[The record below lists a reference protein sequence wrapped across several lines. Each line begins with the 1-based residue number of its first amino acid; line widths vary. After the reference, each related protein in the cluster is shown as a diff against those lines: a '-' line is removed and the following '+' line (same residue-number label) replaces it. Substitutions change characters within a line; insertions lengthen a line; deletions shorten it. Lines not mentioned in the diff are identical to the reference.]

1 MQTTKTLHVMH
12 TWPVMCAGLSALL
25 QSDDWQLTLHEQR
38 PDALAA
44 AHLVVADYEIGLNL
58 ARTAFARRRD
68 QEVLIVTSR
77 DKEWDV
83 RRALELGLAGYVLE
97 DTSADQLQGAVRQV
111 LNGARYL
118 SPAIRE
124 RIEDEAPIEQLTR
137 RERDVLGLL
146 AKGHCNKQ
154 IARDLGI
161 GLGTVKCHVQNL
173 MGKLGASARTQ
184 AVVVAARRGLVG
196 IDVPVRA
203 SLASPA

>member
-1 MQTTKTLHVMH
+1 MQTMTTLHVMH

-25 QSDDWQLTLHEQR
+25 QSDDWLLTRHADR
-38 PDALAA
+38 PGALATA
-44 AHLVVADYEIGLNL
+44 QLVVADYDIGLNL
-58 ARTAFARRRD
+58 ARTAFSRRRD
-68 QEVLIVTSR
+68 QEVLVVTSR

-83 RRALELGLAGYVLE
+83 RRALDLGLAGYVLE
-97 DTSADQLQGAVRQV
+97 DSSAAQLQGAVREV

-124 RIEDEAPIEQLTR
+124 RIEDDAPVERLTR
-137 RERDVLGLL
+137 RERDVLALL
-146 AKGHCNKQ
+146 AQGHCNKR

-184 AVVVAARRGLVG
+184 AVVMAARRGLVG
-196 IDVPVRA
+196 IDAPLQAGVA
-203 SLASPA
+203 GAA